1 MGCARRGS
9 AVSQRQELARKCGK
23 MYFLLFSELVVISFP
38 GKERDVIAIE
48 LFTNPNIPVVVRFF
62 SNSRIRDLYWPF
74 TVVALRITL
83 KSSGNLG
90 KFCSF
95 AFVRPKVAL
104 SPPPPSGAEARPC
117 LGGRLYSLSLERE

>member
-1 MGCARRGS
+1 VGCARRGS

-95 AFVRPKVAL
+95 AFVRL
-104 SPPPPSGAEARPC
+104 PPPRPAP
-117 LGGRLYSLSLERE
+117 LGGGSPTVSGCVYTLSLERE